1 MDYANQNTKPNY
13 AMMSEEEIYEYLE
26 IKYGP
31 YFALNVVEEM
41 RKVQKAA

>member
-1 MDYANQNTKPNY
+1 
-13 AMMSEEEIYEYLE
+13 MMSEEEIYEYLE